1 MGGRYRIG
9 QAAKR
14 LGLAP
19 SVLRYWESEFP
30 QLEPVRTRKGQRLY
44 TDEHLA
50 LLERIQAMLHG
61 EGLTIEGARRRLEQ
75 ELAAQAR
82 AEAAGTPAPQG
93 GAGDPGGADGP
104 GNAEAPGAPGDA
116 GSPGG
121 TGSADTTLK
130 RTLVEE
136 LLALRRLL
144 RD

>member
-82 AEAAGTPAPQG
+82 AEAAAPQG
-93 GAGDPGGADGP
+93 GPGGANGAAP
-104 GNAEAPGAPGDA
+104 PGAPGDA
-116 GSPGG
+116 GDPGG
-121 TGSADTTLK
+121 SGGTDTTLK

-136 LLALRRLL
+136 LLALRRLR

>member
-1 MGGRYRIG
+1 MGRRYRIG
-9 QAAKR
+9 QAAEK

-50 LLERIQAMLHG
+50 LVERIRAMLHG

-75 ELAAQAR
+75 ELAAEAL
-82 AEAAGTPAPQG
+82 AEAAGTPAPQN
-93 GAGDPGGADGP
+93 GAGSAGGP
-104 GNAEAPGAPGDA
+104 GSPGSAEAPGGPDSP
-116 GSPGG
+116 GSP
-121 TGSADTTLK
+121 GSADTTLK
-130 RTLVEE
+130 RAMVQE

>member
-82 AEAAGTPAPQG
+82 AEAAAPQG
-93 GAGDPGGADGP
+93 GPGGANGAAP
-104 GNAEAPGAPGDA
+104 PGAPGDA
-116 GSPGG
+116 GDPGG
-121 TGSADTTLK
+121 SGGPDTTLT

>member
-82 AEAAGTPAPQG
+82 AEATGTPAPQG
-93 GAGDPGGADGP
+93 GADGP
-104 GNAEAPGAPGDA
+104 GSAEAPGAPGDA

-121 TGSADTTLK
+121 TGNADTTLK